1 MSSTARDT
9 APPPS
14 GRSVLALGLLMSA
27 SASFQ
32 LTEFVQVSLTPSWLL
47 PVLAAW
53 LAQRHGV
60 AVLRDAWPLVV
71 LPTLGVTFG
80 HGIGFSFGISSA
92 TLLLALVVAAAA
104 GARLRLPPLEHWL
117 RGDTVWPAA
126 SALCLLDV
134 SALEAGSWRTG
145 RGAMTCS
152 PFLPCS

>member
-104 GARLRLPPLEHWL
+104 DARLRLPPSSTGYGATP
-117 RGDTVWPAA
+117 RGRQPRPCACWSSPRWKPAH
-126 SALCLLDV
+126 
-134 SALEAGSWRTG
+134 GG
-145 RGAMTCS
+145 
-152 PFLPCS
+152 